1 MMLGERRRRRMGVV
15 GDKIRMMRRM
25 MHEIDA

>member
-1 MMLGERRRRRMGVV
+1 MLGQRRRRMAGVV